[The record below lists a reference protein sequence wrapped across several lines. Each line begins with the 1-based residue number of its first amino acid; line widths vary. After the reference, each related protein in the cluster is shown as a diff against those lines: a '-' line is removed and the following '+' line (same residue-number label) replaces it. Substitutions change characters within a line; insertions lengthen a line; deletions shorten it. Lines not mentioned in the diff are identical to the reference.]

1 MNVLNNSMPKKMFFL
16 SLLCSFIFYNCNNS
30 NSWNQNKKEE
40 LIADCI
46 KAGKD
51 KVSNSLEIK
60 DICECSIDK
69 FSSEFSLEEYNQ
81 IQTQEALS
89 VDLNSRLNSIIELI
103 AQDCNIF

>member
-1 MNVLNNSMPKKMFFL
+1 MPKKMFFL

-51 KVSNSLEIK
+51 KVPNSLEIK
-60 DICECSIDK
+60 DICECSTQPSPISILSPITQYGPILTEEWI
-69 FSSEFSLEEYNQ
+69 FAFLE
-81 IQTQEALS
+81 I
-89 VDLNSRLNSIIELI
+89 
-103 AQDCNIF
+103 